1 MNRGERKVFSDDEQ
15 RKIYE
20 RIKELSTEHL
30 DLILSNKGIELEQ
43 NIYMQSLQHE
53 NIDANKSIEE
63 RLNRYYAETIIDTLN
78 IPKIYRRAIRD
89 KSLNEEE
96 RERIIGQLEKADCK
110 KLVNAFL
117 NAGINEN
124 EISEYI
130 INILASNGY
139 KGYTFE
145 ELSKLENLNEIIKT
159 NIDNKNLKGHVYPS
173 TLEDL
178 RGISDNDNRVGD
190 TSIKLRDYQKKQ

>member
-63 RLNRYYAETIIDTLN
+63 ILNRYYAETIIDTLN

-96 RERIIGQLEKADCK
+96 LDS
-110 KLVNAFL
+110 L
-117 NAGINEN
+117 
-124 EISEYI
+124 
-130 INILASNGY
+130 
-139 KGYTFE
+139 
-145 ELSKLENLNEIIKT
+145 
-159 NIDNKNLKGHVYPS
+159 
-173 TLEDL
+173 
-178 RGISDNDNRVGD
+178 
-190 TSIKLRDYQKKQ
+190 